1 MRSLIEQARHTKHF
15 LTVLLT
21 SLPCHTQLKF
31 LQLYFP
37 FGSTGDDGNNANPI
51 RAKPSDSHKLL
62 ALLEEKKMLLRVYSQ
77 NIDGTHDYD
86 SLFWHSRSLT
96 TDVAYYALA
105 LYFLG
110 LEEEAGVSAKKICY
124 AHGSLHWATCC
135 KCKRKVNTKEIES
148 NIINGTVPYCQ
159 APIATSASP
168 PPTPTASPIVPR
180 EPSARVA
187 AAVASTRKRLRS
199 INTASDEEDEE
210 NNYTNRTIGKNGET
224 VCGGIMKPGITF
236 FGEALHNTVKTKLE
250 SDREKVDALIVIGTS
265 LSV

>member
-1 MRSLIEQARHTKHF
+1 M
-15 LTVLLT
+15 
-21 SLPCHTQLKF
+21 
-31 LQLYFP
+31 
-37 FGSTGDDGNNANPI
+37 
-51 RAKPSDSHKLL
+51 KLL
-62 ALLEEKKMLLRVYSQ
+62 ANECQLNV
-77 NIDGTHDYD
+77 
-86 SLFWHSRSLT
+86 F
-96 TDVAYYALA
+96 
-105 LYFLG
+105 FLHLPFLKPSG

-159 APIATSASP
+159 APMVASSSTSPIPSASI
-168 PPTPTASPIVPR
+168 IVPR

-187 AAVASTRKRLRS
+187 AAAVTRKRSRS
-199 INTASDEEDEE
+199 MNTASDEDDEE
-210 NNYTNRTIGKNGET
+210 NNYTNHTIGKNGEA

>member
-1 MRSLIEQARHTKHF
+1 VYT
-15 LTVLLT
+15 
-21 SLPCHTQLKF
+21 
-31 LQLYFP
+31 
-37 FGSTGDDGNNANPI
+37 
-51 RAKPSDSHKLL
+51 L
-62 ALLEEKKMLLRVYSQ
+62 ATPPGLEEK
-77 NIDGTHDYD
+77 
-86 SLFWHSRSLT
+86 
-96 TDVAYYALA
+96 
-105 LYFLG
+105 
-110 LEEEAGVSAKKICY
+110 AGVSAKKICY

-159 APIATSASP
+159 APVVATTTSSSAIPLAFS
-168 PPTPTASPIVPR
+168 TIVPR

-187 AAVASTRKRLRS
+187 AAASHRKRTRYLHS
-199 INTASDEEDEE
+199 TSDEDDEE
-210 NNYTNRTIGKNGET
+210 NNYTNHTIGKNGEA